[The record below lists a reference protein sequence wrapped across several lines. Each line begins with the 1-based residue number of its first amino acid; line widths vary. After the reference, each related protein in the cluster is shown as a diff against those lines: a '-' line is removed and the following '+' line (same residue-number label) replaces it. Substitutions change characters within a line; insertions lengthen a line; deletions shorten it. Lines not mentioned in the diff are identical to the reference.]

1 MSTPITRSD
10 DVVTLARLG
19 KMLDSKAEPDLPLPL
34 YRVLSLIA
42 RGDARAVRIA
52 RKLAIGKPSITAA
65 VEALVE
71 RGLVVGSEVVDDK
84 RGVHLSV
91 TPDGE
96 QALAQAAAHLGAV
109 LADVVDRC
117 ADPAMVREALGQ
129 LGVALDERA
138 AERDRA
144 NPL

>member
-1 MSTPITRSD
+1 MPTPMTRSD

-19 KMLDSKAEPDLPLPL
+19 NILTGRAEPGLPLPL

-42 RGDARAVRIA
+42 RGDARATRIA

-71 RGLVVGSEVVDDK
+71 RGLVVGSEVADDK
-84 RGVHLSV
+84 RGVHLTV
-91 TPDGE
+91 TSDGR
-96 QALAQAAAHLGAV
+96 QALDEAAAHLGVV

-117 ADPAMVREALGQ
+117 ADPALVREALRQ
-129 LGVALDERA
+129 LGVALDDRA
-138 AERDRA
+138 AERDRTH
-144 NPL
+144 PL